1 MTNHYKSLDLRWLST
16 FWQSTQ
22 SLRNETKHLYTE
34 IHSWPLGKNCCATR
48 KSQNSTR
55 QQNTSIG
62 GIVDENMA
70 WITKYKNYLPGK
82 SVVVFDWNPQLL
94 KKWIK
99 ISIALKLTEI
109 LPLSYKRQQF
119 HPVLIIPFNDLQIT
133 LGNFKESR
141 PTLLWR
147 RRASGI
153 SVIKE
158 WRITTKTW
166 FGKFDTT

>member
-1 MTNHYKSLDLRWLST
+1 M
-16 FWQSTQ
+16 
-22 SLRNETKHLYTE
+22 
-34 IHSWPLGKNCCATR
+34 
-48 KSQNSTR
+48 R

-62 GIVDENMA
+62 GIVDENTE
-70 WITKYKNYLPGK
+70 WITKYKNYLPGN
-82 SVVVFDWNPQLL
+82 SVMVFDWNPQVL

-153 SVIKE
+153 SEIKE

-166 FGKFDTT
+166 LGKFDTT